1 MQWED
6 EGYLVS
12 KNNYKENSLIVV
24 FFTKNHGCVHGII
37 YGGTSRKV
45 KNYLQIGNKMY
56 LLYNYKNENYIGYF
70 KSEIFNP
77 IAAKFFDDEI
87 KITAILSATSLIKR
101 LLVENQSYLE
111 IFDYFEKFVLN
122 LGKNNWLSYYIEF
135 EFALIQKLGYGIDF
149 SSKLDS
155 EIPNFFKNNNFRNL
169 NIEDLKK
176 ALLFNKKLIIN
187 NYLQINNFQ
196 MPINRIILEKY
207 LS

>member
-6 EGYLVS
+6 EGSLVS